1 MNTLEDFLKRDASLY
16 PDKIAIFCQGNR
28 LTYAQLYGLVCS
40 RSSEFLPFKGKAVV
54 FPNTQDADFI
64 ITYLAIHMAG
74 AVAVPLEKDCP
85 EDRFLHIQKEVS
97 DTTFEDA
104 IADILFTTGTTGKS
118 KGVMI
123 GHQAILA
130 DGENLIEAQGFNN
143 DTTFIISGPMNHIGC
158 LSKIFPVIMCG
169 ATLYILEGMKDINAF
184 FDAISWAE
192 GKVAT
197 FLVPASIHM
206 LLFYGS
212 KKLRQL
218 AHKIDFIETGAAP
231 ITHTDMSKLCE
242 MLPTTRL
249 YNTYAS
255 TETGIIATY
264 NYNDGRCTEGC
275 LGKAMKNSRFFITE
289 KGTIACQGQT
299 LMSGYFGEEEMTRKV
314 LRDNTLY
321 SSDLG
326 NIDDEGMLHILGRE
340 DDVINTGGF
349 KVAPSEVESVALE
362 RPEISDCICIAAPHP
377 IIGTVLKLLIVSD
390 GDIDKKGIARYLQS
404 KLESYKLPFFYE
416 KVECIHRTFN
426 GKIDRKFYR

>member
-1 MNTLEDFLKRDASLY
+1 
-16 PDKIAIFCQGNR
+16 
-28 LTYAQLYGLVCS
+28 
-40 RSSEFLPFKGKAVV
+40 
-54 FPNTQDADFI
+54 
-64 ITYLAIHMAG
+64 
-74 AVAVPLEKDCP
+74 
-85 EDRFLHIQKEVS
+85 
-97 DTTFEDA
+97 
-104 IADILFTTGTTGKS
+104 
-118 KGVMI
+118 
-123 GHQAILA
+123 
-130 DGENLIEAQGFNN
+130 
-143 DTTFIISGPMNHIGC
+143 
-158 LSKIFPVIMCG
+158 
-169 ATLYILEGMKDINAF
+169 
-184 FDAISWAE
+184 
-192 GKVAT
+192 
-197 FLVPASIHM
+197 
-206 LLFYGS
+206 
-212 KKLRQL
+212 
-218 AHKIDFIETGAAP
+218 
-231 ITHTDMSKLCE
+231 

-404 KLESYKLPFFYE
+404 KLESYKVPFFYE